1 MKFVLLLSL
10 CNLDDTSPGFGV
22 PSKEGG
28 WDMDDPTS
36 EWRKDYG
43 PKIFCRKT
51 IKFDH
56 VFLDLPPFFK
66 ATIILKKHPKYYP
79 CLSWTNCFFW
89 MNFKQDFNCIFK
101 TKAGNE
107 NKYRFVFQDIYLVAE
122 HLRLNP
128 LLWICWWPKKG
139 YFHTER

>member
-1 MKFVLLLSL
+1 MFYYFHYAIWMTLLLDL
-10 CNLDDTSPGFGV
+10 EFQAKRVAGTWMIQPLNGEKIMDQKYFLEKPLNLTTF
-22 PSKEGG
+22 
-28 WDMDDPTS
+28 
-36 EWRKDYG
+36 
-43 PKIFCRKT
+43 
-51 IKFDH
+51 
-56 VFLDLPPFFK
+56 FLDNPPFFK